1 MTALVKCI
9 SEFEKDNVVA
19 SYKNKVPLTILAVHH
34 NTSTRTIGRVL
45 EERGLATP
53 VPRLKGEAYTVMKAL
68 QQADIP
74 AKLAPEMITILT
86 TAGIRGVAELQDRL
100 KPRVTSDTVQT
111 YLNQCTKEQLAHH
124 FYASGLIKLAEI
136 TQQAHADRKQ
146 QQAALFRPV
155 AQAQEPFQFAAAH

>member
-1 MTALVKCI
+1 MTVTVKCI
-9 SEFEKDNVVA
+9 NEAGKDDIVA
-19 SYKNKVPLTILAVHH
+19 SYKNKVSLVILAVHH

-53 VPRLKGEAYTVMKAL
+53 VPRLKGEAYTAMKILKANGLTADTLDYAL
-68 QQADIP
+68 KHAVAP
-74 AKLAPEMITILT
+74 ALT
-86 TAGIRGVAELQDRL
+86 PT
-100 KPRVTSDTVQT
+100 TVQT
-111 YLNQCTKEQLAHH
+111 YLNQCSKEQLAHH
-124 FYASGLIKLAEI
+124 FYASGLVKLAEI